1 MISHLK
7 IHSHRILTLGTH
19 GRRGRGLLSHP
30 ERAGVDIE
38 ALQSWVG
45 RFQAADDV
53 AVPGP
58 LAGLAALLDHSTP
71 PWTPGELP
79 PLSHWL
85 YFLPRERQSLLDR
98 DGHAKRGDLLPP
110 VPLPRRMWVGSRVR
124 FLARIPLAA
133 AMRRRSTILRVTA
146 KHGRSGAMVFVTIKH
161 EISTRGGTAII
172 EEQDLVFRSEPPTQP
187 RAGAPRAP
195 LPDAAASANDVSR
208 VRPSD
213 AKRSLSPDPALLFRF
228 SALTFNAHR
237 IHYDRDYAR
246 EVEGYAGLVVHG
258 PLVATLLMDLFL
270 RHSPGAVV
278 RSFSFRA
285 ERPLL
290 DTVPFDLCLAVKGS
304 GAELWAIDAADG
316 LAYSANVDC

>member
-1 MISHLK
+1 M
-7 IHSHRILTLGTH
+7 
-19 GRRGRGLLSHP
+19 
-30 ERAGVDIE
+30 DIE

-53 AVPGP
+53 ALTGP

-85 YFLPRERQSLLDR
+85 YFLPRERQSLLDL
-98 DGHAKRGDLLPP
+98 DGHAKREDLLPP
-110 VPLPRRMWVGSRVR
+110 LPLPRRMWVGSRVQ

-133 AMRRRSTILRVTA
+133 SMQRRSTILRVTA

-161 EISTRGGTAII
+161 EISTRGSTAII
-172 EEQDLVFRSEPPTQP
+172 EEQDLVFRSGPPSRP
-187 RAGAPRAP
+187 RPGAPREP
-195 LPDAAASANDVSR
+195 LPDAAALANDASR

-213 AKRSLSPDPALLFRF
+213 ATRSFSPDPVLLFRF

-258 PLVATLLMDLFL
+258 PLVATLLMDHFL
-270 RHSPGAVV
+270 RHSPGAAV
-278 RSFSFRA
+278 RAFSFRA

-290 DTVPFDLCLAVKGS
+290 DTAPFDLRLAVKGS

-316 LAYSANVDC
+316 LACSASVDCQTGS